1 MAVHIDHI
9 SFDLVKFVLKHQYV
23 LEYNIFSHT
32 VVVAVP
38 MEVLNMPTVQLHL
51 AI

>member
-23 LEYNIFSHT
+23 LEYNVFSCT
-32 VVVAVP
+32 VVAVP

-51 AI
+51 AM